1 MGAAKSLDPTDWIK
15 AAFRALTAGGPQA
28 VRVEKLARDLGVTK
42 GSFYWHFDDLPALQ
56 SAMLAHWQSVA
67 TDDVIATAEATE
79 TSLED
84 LLAGLLAEAVAG
96 TAADY
101 GGPLAEAG
109 IREWARSHAGAA
121 QAVTQVDQRRLS
133 FLQAQF
139 ENRGLAPDHAAQR
152 AGLFYATLLGAETLS
167 ARAALSHETI
177 AGFTRALLSDSLAG
191 DPKQ

>member
-1 MGAAKSLDPTDWIK
+1 MGAARSLEPADWIK

-28 VRVEKLARDLGVTK
+28 VRAEKLARDLGVTK

-56 SAMLAHWQSVA
+56 SAMLVHWQSVA
-67 TDDVIATAEATE
+67 TDDVIATAETAE

-96 TAADY
+96 MAADY

-121 QAVTQVDQRRLS
+121 QAVAQVDQRRLS

-139 ENRGLAPDHAAQR
+139 ENRGFAPDHAARR
-152 AGLFYATLLGAETLS
+152 AGLFYATLLGVEILS
-167 ARAALSHETI
+167 ARVALSHEMI
-177 AGFTRALLSDSLAG
+177 AGFTQALLRDTMAG
-191 DPKQ
+191 GPGQ

>member
-1 MGAAKSLDPTDWIK
+1 MGTAKSLDPTDWIK

-67 TDDVIATAEATE
+67 TDAVIATAETAQ

-84 LLAGLLAEAVAG
+84 LLTGLLAEAVAG
-96 TAADY
+96 TGADY
-101 GGPLAEAG
+101 GGPLAETG

-121 QAVTQVDQRRLS
+121 QAVALVDERRLS

-152 AGLFYATLLGAETLS
+152 AALFYATLLGAEVLQ
-167 ARAALSHETI
+167 ARAAISHESIASFTQALLADTI
-177 AGFTRALLSDSLAG
+177 AR
-191 DPKQ
+191 DPGQ